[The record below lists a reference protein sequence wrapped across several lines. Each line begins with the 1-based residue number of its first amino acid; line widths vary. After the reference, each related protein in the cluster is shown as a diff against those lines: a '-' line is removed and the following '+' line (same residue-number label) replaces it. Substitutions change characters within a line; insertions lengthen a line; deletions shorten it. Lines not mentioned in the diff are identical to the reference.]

1 MDSLGRGERS
11 KRSECVGVLP
21 HIPGMQTERRLL
33 YAGAAS
39 LALALVCLG
48 LVGNGPRRQTAI
60 ALAEVPT
67 WQDTFW
73 NPADVTPL
81 LMAGKGATGKSVQKT
96 TVWNGDHVT
105 NGGNKEWAEEDA
117 ALHAWN
123 MQNWRNKI
131 LDKEIE
137 RQAKQWRLMHSLDNP
152 NFGKKK
158 AVEPVEAAV
167 LSSSSDVPEAEAE
180 VSEGTAQPKALTR
193 AEQGLAR
200 EETAGDV
207 AAENA
212 EKIGEIMKQFG
223 IQDSADK

>member
-1 MDSLGRGERS
+1 
-11 KRSECVGVLP
+11 
-21 HIPGMQTERRLL
+21 MQAERRVL

-39 LALALVCLG
+39 LALALACLG
-48 LVGNGPRRQTAI
+48 LVAGGPRRRTE
-60 ALAEVPT
+60 LAGEGGRFMLANVPT
-67 WQDTFW
+67 WQDTYW

-81 LMAGKGATGKSVQKT
+81 LVSSKGGKSVQKT

-131 LDKEIE
+131 LDKQIE

-152 NFGKKK
+152 NFGRKK
-158 AVEPVEAAV
+158 AAQPVEAAV
-167 LSSSSDVPEAEAE
+167 LSSAANPQEDGGVEAPE
-180 VSEGTAQPKALTR
+180 QPRALTR

-212 EKIGEIMKQFG
+212 EKIGEIMRGFG
-223 IQDSADK
+223 IQDTAQA